1 MAYPKI
7 RLSQETFEAIFRC
20 KPQRIFNAEGKPIY
34 RVQLN
39 TKEWLEDEA
48 LWRLGQKLFD
58 ASFKGLVPMTEN
70 FTETEQTQ
78 LTLAA
83 QKEVV

>member
-20 KPQRIFNAEGKPIY
+20 EPQRLFNAEGKPIY

-39 TKEWLEDEA
+39 TKKWLEDEA
-48 LWRLGQKLFD
+48 LWRLGQKLYD
-58 ASFKGLVPMTEN
+58 ASSKGLVPMVED
-70 FTETEQTQ
+70 FAETEQGE
-78 LTLAA
+78 LAMTTG
-83 QKEVV
+83 KEVA